1 MQDIVDHIL
10 QMTGVDV
17 TLRTSSRERLLVEHR
32 CLFFKMARDQNKWS
46 LAEIG
51 RFLNKD
57 HASVLYGLKLYYI
70 VETQLFIDTEQT
82 YKVSDVNSELY
93 KTIITI
99 RNKKLKEAIC
109 RIVNTEA
116 YQSST
121 VTEESYGGLE

>member
-10 QMTGVDV
+10 HMTEVDV
-17 TLRTSSRERLLVEHR
+17 TLRTNSRERLLVEHR
-32 CLFFKMARDQNKWS
+32 CLFFKMARDQNKWT
-46 LAEIG
+46 LASIG
-51 RFLNKD
+51 AFLNKD
-57 HASVLYGLKLYYI
+57 HTSVLYGLKLYDI
-70 VETQLFIDTEQT
+70 IKTPLFIDTEKT

-99 RNKKLKEAIC
+99 KNNKLKEAIC